1 MLLSHAERSRIVTG
15 NRRIP
20 LPPGSGGARGTL
32 LVDGLFQGT
41 WSTTRSNGEATLHIG
56 TFIPL
61 TSPDARAVTSEGM
74 RLLAFIA
81 PQLDPDVVLAEPIG
95 G

>member
-1 MLLSHAERSRIVTG
+1 VPAKPTPGQGRPRIVTG

-20 LPPGSGGARGTL
+20 LPPGSGGSAGTL

-41 WSTTRSNGEATLHIG
+41 WKTTRSNGRATPQIK
-56 TFIPL
+56 TFSPL
-61 TSPDARAVTSEGM
+61 AAADAEAVTDEGA

-81 PQLDPDVVLAEPIG
+81 PQLDPHITLA
-95 G
+95 